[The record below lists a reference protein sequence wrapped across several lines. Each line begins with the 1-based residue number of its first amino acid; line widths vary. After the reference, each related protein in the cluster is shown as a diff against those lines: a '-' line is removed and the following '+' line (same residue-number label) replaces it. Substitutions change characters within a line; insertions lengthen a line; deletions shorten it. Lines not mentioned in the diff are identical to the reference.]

1 MDATWIRKVIE
12 QCAEPSASGI
22 QTLLES
28 VVDEGMTSLRG
39 LGQRDIDLLGSLLKS
54 CTTRLVFH
62 AGDERPRF
70 VQQGPR
76 LAHPFE
82 HLATESRVL
91 RMLVRSPLPVATRT
105 LTFKRRRRR
114 SILTGVAMTCRAG
127 RNDGVAPLQ
136 QREVTAL
143 LKGDERAR
151 VTGATRLWEVHPV
164 YGAGRIRLGE
174 DPAMRDHGFE
184 RRRIATVTGFTTNTR
199 AGVLRQ
205 VPVPEVNI
213 PIA

>member
-1 MDATWIRKVIE
+1 
-12 QCAEPSASGI
+12 
-22 QTLLES
+22 
-28 VVDEGMTSLRG
+28 MTSLRG

-54 CTTRLVFH
+54 CTTRLVLH
-62 AGDERPRF
+62 ASDERPRLL
-70 VQQGPR
+70 QHGPR

-82 HLATESRVL
+82 HLATEGRML
-91 RMLVRSPLPVATRT
+91 RMLVGSPRPVATRT
-105 LTFKRRRRR
+105 LTFERLRRRA
-114 SILTGVAMTCRAG
+114 ILTGVAMTGRAG

-136 QREVTAL
+136 QREVTAF

-151 VTGATRLWEVHPV
+151 VTGATSLWQVHPV
-164 YGAGRIRLGE
+164 YGAGRICPGE
-174 DPAMRDHGFE
+174 DPAMRDHRFK